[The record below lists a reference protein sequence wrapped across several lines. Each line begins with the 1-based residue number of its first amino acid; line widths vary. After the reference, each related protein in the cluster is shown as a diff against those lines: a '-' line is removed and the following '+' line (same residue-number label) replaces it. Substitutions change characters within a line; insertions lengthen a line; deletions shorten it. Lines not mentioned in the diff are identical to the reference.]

1 MYMEKRDTILG
12 AVVLILTII
21 LAGYTFF
28 DVYINRYTTME
39 LKAKIIKINYGEK
52 VEVLLETNEYGI
64 LYYKANYPFR
74 YKVGDIVVIKIM
86 IDIKSGEVSV
96 IEIIDGGD

>member
-1 MYMEKRDTILG
+1 MEKRDTILG
-12 AVVLILTII
+12 AIVLILTII

-39 LKAKIIKINYGEK
+39 LKAKIIKVNYGEK

-74 YKVGDIVVIKIM
+74 YKVGDIIVIKVM
-86 IDIKSGEVSV
+86 MDVKSGEVWV
-96 IEIIDGGD
+96 MEIVDRGN